1 MRIDRES
8 CGTEIRLQS
17 NPETFSTAELGLMA
31 GADRMEG
38 CLIGN
43 GKPGDHYGVGLDT
56 NIVTA
61 SIRAIVSGINRIQP
75 DVAAV
80 TDIRAA

>member
-1 MRIDRES
+1 MLDRPTSE
-8 CGTEIRLQS
+8 R
-17 NPETFSTAELGLMA
+17 AKW
-31 GADRMEG
+31 
-38 CLIGN
+38 CLT
-43 GKPGDHYGVGLDT
+43 PFLLGLDT
-56 NIVTA
+56 NIVTP